1 MLNKKFPIT
10 AVSILNPSISKI
22 RFLAPEIASTALPGQ
37 FVNIKIDE
45 TTTPLLRRPFSV
57 HFIEEDEVEIVFG
70 IMGMGTN
77 KLNSKKVGDYLD
89 VIGPLGKPFSYKDT
103 EEISILIG
111 GGLGAAPLSLL
122 SKYLE
127 KKGKEVITFLGAR
140 TKAFLISDNLKKI
153 NYATDDGTFGY
164 HGNVVSLLKSSIN
177 KFQSK
182 KIKVYGCGPTAM
194 LKALIEMVDK
204 LNIPCE
210 VSLETAMACGV
221 GICQG
226 CAVEMKSGDKK
237 YSLACKD
244 GPVFSISQI
253 KLWT

>member
-1 MLNKKFPIT
+1 MVHKNFPIT

-22 RFLAPEIASTALPGQ
+22 RFLAPEIASAALPGQ

-70 IMGMGTN
+70 IMGMGTK
-77 KLNSKKVGDYLD
+77 KLNFKKVGDYLNI
-89 VIGPLGKPFSYKDT
+89 IGPLGKPFGYNET
-103 EEISILIG
+103 EDVSILVG
-111 GGLGAAPLSLL
+111 GGLGAAPLPLL

-127 KKGKEVITFLGAR
+127 KYGREVITFLGAR
-140 TKAFLISDNLKKI
+140 TKEFLLSDNLKNI
-153 NYATDDGTFGY
+153 NYATDDGTLGY
-164 HGNVVSLLKSSIN
+164 HGNVVDLLKSSTD
-177 KFQSK
+177 KFRSK
-182 KIKVYGCGPTAM
+182 KIKVYGCGPTEM
-194 LKALIEMVDK
+194 LKALIKLVDEF
-204 LNIPCE
+204 NFPCE

-226 CAVEMKSGDKK
+226 CVVEMKCGEKK

-244 GPVFSISQI
+244 GPVFPIAQI
-253 KLWT
+253 TI